1 MMLSSYHV
9 TDADSFYGGQDFWR
23 VPNDPAQ
30 EGEVYQPPYYLTLAM
45 PGQPEPT
52 FSLTTTFQ
60 PTGTREVLSGFLAVD
75 ADAGSEDGTRKE
87 GYGKLRLLELP
98 RNSTVRGPGQVAND
112 INSSNATSDA
122 FTLTLNQFLNQSRS
136 QGSRVTM
143 GNLLTLPVGGGLLYV
158 QPIYVS
164 AQGSS
169 GYPLSRATVVAF
181 GDRLAWSDTLD
192 GALDGL
198 FGGSSGATAGD
209 SGSSGSPTTPGPT
222 PSPTTPSPSDSAA
235 LAQALRDIQAAYDE
249 GRAALAKGDF
259 AAYGEAQKKLD
270 DAIQRAVAASPKG
283 GSVTVTPKPG
293 GTATAS
299 PTGTATPAPTSTP

>member
-1 MMLSSYHV
+1 MLAKYHV

-23 VPNDPAQ
+23 VPTDPAQ
-30 EGEVYQPPYYLTLAM
+30 EDRTVDQPPYYLTLAM
-45 PGQPEPT
+45 PGQEERA

-75 ADAGSEDGTRKE
+75 SDAGSEDGRRKQS
-87 GYGKLRLLELP
+87 YGQLRLLELP
-98 RNSTVRGPGQVAND
+98 RDTTVKGPGQVAND
-112 INSSNATSDA
+112 VNSSNATSDA

-136 QGSRVTM
+136 QGSRVTL

-164 AQGSS
+164 AQGTS

-198 FGGSSGATAGD
+198 FGGRSGATAGD
-209 SGSSGSPTTPGPT
+209 SGSSTPPPGGTPKPGTTPA
-222 PSPTTPSPSDSAA
+222 PSDAAA
-235 LAQALRDIQAAYDE
+235 LAQALEDIQAAYDE
-249 GRAALAKGDF
+249 GREALQKGDF
-259 AAYGEAQKKLD
+259 AAYGEAQEKLNA
-270 DAIQRAVAASPKG
+270 AIKRAVAAAPKG
-283 GSVTVTPKPG
+283 GSVTVTPG
-293 GTATAS
+293 
-299 PTGTATPAPTSTP
+299 PTGTATPAPTGTATPSPSSTP